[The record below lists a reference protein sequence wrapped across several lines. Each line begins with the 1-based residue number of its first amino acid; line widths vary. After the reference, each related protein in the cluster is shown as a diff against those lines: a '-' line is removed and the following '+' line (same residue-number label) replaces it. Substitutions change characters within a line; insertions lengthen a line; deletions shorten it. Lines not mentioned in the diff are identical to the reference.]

1 MTKSDQAPGFQIP
14 EQTIF
19 GYMPCDHVNPSG
31 TIFLV
36 PWKSVRKIFKYL
48 WLQEKKNKQDV
59 QLVLKARWN
68 GACILLQQAMMITE
82 HVGHHL

>member
-19 GYMPCDHVNPSG
+19 HTLWPCEPIWNYFFGSLK
-31 TIFLV
+31 TREKNFLI
-36 PWKSVRKIFKYL
+36 SLITG
-48 WLQEKKNKQDV
+48 KKNIQDV
-59 QLVLKARWN
+59 QLVLKACWN
-68 GACILLQQAMMITE
+68 GACVLLQQAMMITE

>member
-1 MTKSDQAPGFQIP
+1 MWTHLELFYWFP
-14 EQTIF
+14 ENPWEKFFNIF
-19 GYMPCDHVNPSG
+19 DY
-31 TIFLV
+31 
-36 PWKSVRKIFKYL
+36 R
-48 WLQEKKNKQDV
+48 KKNKQDV